1 MATTTVG
8 KLRFNPRD
16 TWVSLTAY
24 SADDI
29 VIYKNQFYMARAA
42 VTSATT
48 PDLDPTNW
56 TLYGGGTYHA
66 GEYAAGTTYA
76 VGDMVTYTRVL
87 TYNSHHNYAET
98 DTYICIQAGTGQTP
112 STATAYWTKISTGA
126 YRDKW
131 AFLSGIN
138 EGYVAGQKSA
148 WDTWAQTSSYV
159 GPGDSFGE
167 FKTPGS
173 HLVSNGA
180 VQYVTRRYGLVHM
193 GANPNTD
200 GFPGVGLTGDT
211 NYQMA
216 EAGFT
221 HLSWFDGTL
230 PTSPTNQAPR
240 ILQVEGD
247 MYANTM
253 VLFDNGEIHRAGY
266 NAQGQNG
273 IGSTTNWNFF
283 VQCGYGNIN
292 RTGSTT
298 VLRSKKAI
306 RIAMSSDGTTR
317 TASCYA
323 LIRNSDDTRELYAWG
338 YNGYGQLGQGNT
350 SDLSVPTLVSFDQTT
365 NGKIVEI
372 WATGGNYAQM
382 FFLTAQGKMYA
393 MGYNGNS
400 NLGVGD
406 ATNRSSPT
414 LVKAWGATSTT
425 FVKKFNTGGG
435 CNSGSTASYLV
446 VRGDNTLWTW
456 GYNGQGQL
464 AHGHTYN
471 CGIPTQ
477 VYTAGYTGVTVA
489 TTTATGPG
497 TPSGS
502 AITDCWNAWMCGG
515 NYGYMYVLRG
525 SSAASNT
532 AYSCGRNG
540 NYQLSYAANTTTDVN
555 LLTAVQY
562 RSGTA
567 MTNVE
572 QIAANTGSGA
582 GGNAA
587 FKRRTDNDWYF
598 VGYTPSGGAWST
610 GYTETH
616 NENVLADPDGIT
628 SNFRLKNNLLYSRIM
643 SNANKTYWKYYPMGH
658 DGFRMGMYVDLM
670 SGKVYVT
677 STDNTGVLSN
687 TTYNSAGSPGTRI
700 MTKLKGI

>member
-1 MATTTVG
+1 MATTTLG

-16 TWVSLTAY
+16 SWITSTAY

-29 VIYKNQFYMARAA
+29 VIYKNQFFMARNA
-42 VTSATT
+42 VTSSTT

-56 TLYGGGTYHA
+56 TEYGGGTYHA
-66 GEYAAGTTYA
+66 GEYAAGTAYA
-76 VGDMVTYTRVL
+76 IGDMVTYTRVL
-87 TYNSHHNYAET
+87 PYNAHHNYTET

-112 STATAYWTKISTGA
+112 NTATAYWTKISTGA

-131 AFLSGIN
+131 AFLCGIN
-138 EGYVAGQKSA
+138 EGYTVGSKTI
-148 WDTWAQTSSYV
+148 WDTFAQTSSFV

-167 FKTPGS
+167 FKTPGAS
-173 HLVSNGA
+173 LVSNGST
-180 VQYVTRRYGLVHM
+180 QYITRRYGLVSM
-193 GANPNTD
+193 GQKPNSDNHD
-200 GFPGVGLTGDT
+200 GIGQPGDT

-216 EAGFT
+216 EAQFT
-221 HLSWFDGTL
+221 HLSWFDGAL

-273 IGSTTNWNFF
+273 IGSTTNWAHF

-306 RIAMSSDGTTR
+306 RIAMSADGTTR

-350 SDLSVPTLVSFDQTT
+350 TDLSVPTLVSFDQTT
-365 NGKIVEI
+365 NGKIMEI
-372 WATGGNYAQM
+372 WSTGGNYAQM
-382 FFLTAQGKMYA
+382 FFLTNQGKMYA

-414 LVKAWGATSTT
+414 LVKTWGVTSTT

-446 VRGDNTLWTW
+446 IRGDNTLWTW

-464 AHGHTYN
+464 GHGHTFSV
-471 CGIPTQ
+471 GIPTQ
-477 VYTAGYTGVTVA
+477 VYTAGYSGVTVA

-502 AITDCWNAWMCGG
+502 AITDCWNAWMNGG
-515 NYGYMYVLRG
+515 NYGHMYVTRG
-525 SSAASNT
+525 SSDSSNT
-532 AYSCGRNG
+532 AYSCGYNG
-540 NYQLSYAANTTTDVN
+540 NHALSYGQTGTTDVSI
-555 LLTAVQY
+555 LTAVQY

-572 QIAANTGSGA
+572 QFASNLGSGSGA
-582 GGNAA
+582 NVAI
-587 FKRRTDNDWYF
+587 KRKTDNDWYF
-598 VGYTPSGGAWST
+598 CGYTPSGGAWST
-610 GYTETH
+610 GYTHTH
-616 NENVLADPDGIT
+616 NEDVLADPDAISG
-628 SNFRLKNNLLYSRIM
+628 NYRLKNNLLYSRIL
-643 SNANKTYWKYYPMGH
+643 SNTNKTYFKYYPMGH
-658 DGFRMGMYVDLM
+658 DGLHLGMYVDLT
-670 SGKVYVT
+670 SGKSYYT
-677 STDNTGVLSN
+677 ATNNTGTFLN
-687 TTYNSAGSPGTRI
+687 TTFNSSGSPASRI